1 MHWDFHKSVT
11 KENNKIINDFYRHKL
26 IRVTKD
32 NKIDLKI
39 NKKMRMTR
47 KKKKRKTNGVFKVL
61 F

>member
-1 MHWDFHKSVT
+1 MYWDFHKSVT
-11 KENNKIINDFYRHKL
+11 KENNKIMNDFYRHKL

-47 KKKKRKTNGVFKVL
+47 KKKETKNEWRF
-61 F
+61 